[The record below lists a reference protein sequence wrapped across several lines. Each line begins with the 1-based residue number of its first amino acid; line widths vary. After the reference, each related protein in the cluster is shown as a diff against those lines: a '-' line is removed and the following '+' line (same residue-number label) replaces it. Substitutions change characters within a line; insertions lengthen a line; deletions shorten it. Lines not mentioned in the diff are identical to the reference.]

1 MLTHWQAVVEWEH
14 RQSPILLSLF
24 LIPEA
29 NTHNVWALL
38 HL

>member
-1 MLTHWQAVVEWEH
+1 MLTLWQAVVKWEH
-14 RQSPILLSLF
+14 RHSPLLLSLF
-24 LIPEA
+24 LISEV